1 MEKYK
6 TDPNKDEKGLVKAIK
21 ETSDR
26 EIRAIREK
34 AEEEIKRLKD
44 NNEADIE
51 ELKKQIGDETN
62 NKIDRE
68 ISKIKNRALIEKN
81 KLKLGNI
88 EDYIAA
94 ITEEAVRDLRES
106 NNEEYMLFLVD
117 AIAEAVL
124 KIYEEGITTE
134 VEIPVHISEK
144 DAGIEKLKDAV
155 TEKTGNSAG
164 INVIVD
170 DEVRK
175 GGAIVVDKTRGVYYN
190 STIDRIVFRKYEQI
204 RKEVAS
210 ILIEKKII

>member
-6 TDPNKDEKGLVKAIK
+6 TDPNQDEKGLVKAIK

-26 EIRAIREK
+26 EIHAIREK

-51 ELKKQIGDETN
+51 ELKKQIEDETN

-94 ITEEAVRDLRES
+94 ITEEAVSGLGGS
-106 NNEEYMLFLVD
+106 NKEKYMLFLVD
-117 AIAEAVL
+117 TIAEAVL
-124 KIYEEGITTE
+124 KIYEEGINTE
-134 VEIPVHISEK
+134 EEIPVHLSEK

-155 TEKTGNSAG
+155 AEKIGNTAG
-164 INVIVD
+164 INIVVD
-170 DEVRK
+170 DAIRQ
-175 GGAIVVDKTRGVYYN
+175 GGAIVVDKARGIYYN
-190 STIDRIVFRKYEQI
+190 STIDRIVYRKYEQI

-210 ILIEKKII
+210 ILIEKKSI

>member
-21 ETSDR
+21 ENSDR

-51 ELKKQIGDETN
+51 GLQKQIEDETN

-94 ITEEAVRDLRES
+94 ITEESVRDLRES
-106 NNEEYMLFLVD
+106 NNEKYMLFLVD

-164 INVIVD
+164 INIIVD
-170 DEVRK
+170 DEVRQ

>member
-1 MEKYK
+1 MEKY
-6 TDPNKDEKGLVKAIK
+6 TADPNKDEKGLVKAIK
-21 ETSDR
+21 ENSDR

-44 NNEADIE
+44 NNVADIE
-51 ELKKQIGDETN
+51 GLKKQIEDETN

-94 ITEEAVRDLRES
+94 ITEESVRDLRES
-106 NNEEYMLFLVD
+106 NNEKYMLFLVD

-164 INVIVD
+164 INIIVD
-170 DEVRK
+170 DEVRQ